1 MKITDVSREELI
13 RQVIL
18 YKVPVNIACES
29 LGIKYITAN
38 NIVKLFQKAM
48 YKGIKSRPRPKELDI
63 VGSNLAVKKKLPSY
77 EQLVEKVED
86 RMILDQY

>member
-1 MKITDVSREELI
+1 MQITDVMREELI

-18 YKVPVNIACES
+18 YKVPVNIACEP

-38 NIVKLFQKAM
+38 NIVKLYQKAM
-48 YKGIKSRPRPKELDI
+48 YKGIKSMPRPKELNI
-63 VGSNLAVKKKLPSY
+63 VGSNIAVKKRLLSY
-77 EQLVEKVED
+77 EQLVENVED